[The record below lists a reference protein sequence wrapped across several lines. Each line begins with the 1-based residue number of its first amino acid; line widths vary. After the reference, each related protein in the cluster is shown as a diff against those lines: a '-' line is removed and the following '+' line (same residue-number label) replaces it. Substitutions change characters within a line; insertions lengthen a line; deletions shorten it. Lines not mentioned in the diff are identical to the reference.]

1 MQLKP
6 EQIDAHLRKQ
16 LAAVYFISGDEPLR
30 VMESADAVR
39 AAAREQGYDEREVLT
54 VQAGFDWDALT
65 SQAGNLSLFSQR
77 RIIDLRMPA
86 GKPGAAG
93 SKATQ
98 CVAPGAA
105 GSRVLETLPPPR
117 SRHQSDQAL
126 DQIPISS
133 QNPHGNRCH
142 SKPSHAPFQPARLRP
157 RPKTLARRLAH
168 AENHGPCL
176 GGGRGQD
183 DRLRVLLQSEDAR
196 VSLEDRPKVE
206 RRRSVLLH

>member
-77 RIIDLRMPA
+77 RIIW
-86 GKPGAAG
+86 
-93 SKATQ
+93 
-98 CVAPGAA
+98 
-105 GSRVLETLPPPR
+105 LEGL
-117 SRHQSDQAL
+117 
-126 DQIPISS
+126 
-133 QNPHGNRCH
+133 
-142 SKPSHAPFQPARLRP
+142 ARLRGES
-157 RPKTLARRLAH
+157 ARGYAVT
-168 AENHGPCL
+168 
-176 GGGRGQD
+176 D
-183 DRLRVLLQSEDAR
+183 Y
-196 VSLEDRPKVE
+196 
-206 RRRSVLLH
+206 RR